1 MSAELGFGVPT
12 DSPATGRGGP
22 SPARGDFA
30 VSDLMAWVKFVLSLG
45 LGIALGAE
53 NLNAPEASGWLRVPA
68 LLAALILCAQGPV
81 DLAEHNRQKEAEIDA
96 ERAADEER
104 RRHADRERMQGE
116 GDVDTDV
123 GDLAARIHRPW
134 AEVPSTAESAATAA
148 ATDQLDQQAK
158 MQQAEARVTAG
169 SVANSR
175 GALLTILVLAIWL
188 GLATLN
194 YPSAPPLLLWLSLV
208 ASFLLFMS
216 VWGGLQKRPA

>member
-1 MSAELGFGVPT
+1 MP
-12 DSPATGRGGP
+12 
-22 SPARGDFA
+22 
-30 VSDLMAWVKFVLSLG
+30 SDLLAWTKFVLSLG

-81 DLAEHNRQKEAEIDA
+81 DLSEHKRQKEAEIEA
-96 ERAADEER
+96 ERAAEEER
-104 RRHADRERMQGE
+104 RRQAAGRGRAPGEVEIENMTGRIRGPYADRPG
-116 GDVDTDV
+116 
-123 GDLAARIHRPW
+123 
-134 AEVPSTAESAATAA
+134 TAETSAAAA
-148 ATDQLDQQAK
+148 ATEELDQQAK
-158 MQQAEARVTAG
+158 KQEAEARVTAG

-175 GALLTILVLAIWL
+175 GALLTVLILAIWL